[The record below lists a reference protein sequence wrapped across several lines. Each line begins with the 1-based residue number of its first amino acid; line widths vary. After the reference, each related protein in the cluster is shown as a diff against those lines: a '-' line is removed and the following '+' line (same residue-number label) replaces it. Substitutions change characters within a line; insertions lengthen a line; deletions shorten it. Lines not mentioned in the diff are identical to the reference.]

1 MRVLTVVFRNEALA
15 AVVLT
20 VVCGLVVAL
29 LYWRW
34 LGDRLHGRQRE
45 VAFALLLLYPYAW
58 FLYGTAYADAFFLAL
73 VLGAFL
79 AADRRNWLL
88 AGVLGGIASAARPVA
103 PAVIIGLVCVA
114 LDRQGVLRVE
124 RRRGDGTRSVGVHV
138 DTSKLQASML
148 WLALSVTGLAAW
160 CAYLWHRFGD
170 PIAFMTVQ
178 AAPGWSQPAGPH
190 TWFKIGFFDLVF
202 GGHLFVL
209 RLFPQAFVTVLFL
222 CLAPAVA
229 RRFGWGYGAYVLVVI
244 GIPALG
250 TGDFQGM
257 GRYALAAFPVFA
269 LVGAWIVERGRAWTN
284 ALVVTSAACLAIGA
298 LLFGTGAYLT

>member
-1 MRVLTVVFRNEALA
+1 
-15 AVVLT
+15 
-20 VVCGLVVAL
+20 
-29 LYWRW
+29 
-34 LGDRLHGRQRE
+34 
-45 VAFALLLLYPYAW
+45 
-58 FLYGTAYADAFFLAL
+58 
-73 VLGAFL
+73 
-79 AADRRNWLL
+79 
-88 AGVLGGIASAARPVA
+88 
-103 PAVIIGLVCVA
+103 
-114 LDRQGVLRVE
+114 
-124 RRRGDGTRSVGVHV
+124 
-138 DTSKLQASML
+138 
-148 WLALSVTGLAAW
+148 
-160 CAYLWHRFGD
+160 
-170 PIAFMTVQ
+170 MTVQ